1 MMGNGTTVV
10 YIFPRW
16 FKLLQS
22 RLANIFDG
30 SNNVLLLVIITTTVC
45 NCLCTFLGI
54 MKREYRT
61 NGIIHLSVNSKS
73 YIILLNR
80 SKYM

>member
-30 SNNVLLLVIITTTVC
+30 SNNVLLLVIITTAVC
-45 NCLCTFLGI
+45 NCLCSFLGI
-54 MKREYRT
+54 IKREYR
-61 NGIIHLSVNSKS
+61 NAENIHLSVNSKS
-73 YIILLNR
+73 YIML
-80 SKYM
+80 